1 MNFSKRLLLPKTFKK
16 GYEMILNEC
25 GMELIKKIEALKMAK
40 EYVGH
45 IEHQMVVFQ
54 YSFHSDFRD
63 N

>member
-1 MNFSKRLLLPKTFKK
+1 
-16 GYEMILNEC
+16 MILNEC